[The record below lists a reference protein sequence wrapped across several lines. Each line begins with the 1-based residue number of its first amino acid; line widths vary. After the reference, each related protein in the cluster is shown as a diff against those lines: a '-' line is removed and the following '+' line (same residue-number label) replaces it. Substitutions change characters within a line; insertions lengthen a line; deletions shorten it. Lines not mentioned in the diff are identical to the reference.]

1 MSKEHLLGEEEL
13 EIHECDKF
21 VDEMYPNAT
30 AEEKESIVRNCLILR
45 QLGVHD
51 PVKMIRFEARVTSVM
66 CFVKN
71 QFRKDAFEAIME
83 LLQFALTTAHESAKV
98 DAAP

>member
-1 MSKEHLLGEEEL
+1 MSNEPLLGEEEL
-13 EIHECDKF
+13 EIQCDKF

-30 AEEKESIVRNCLILR
+30 AEEKDSIVRNCLILR

-66 CFVKN
+66 GFVKS
-71 QFRKDAFEAIME
+71 QYRKDAFEAIME
-83 LLQFALTTAHESAKV
+83 LLQFALTSAGV
-98 DAAP
+98 AAS